1 MLPKSWS
8 LSSLFF
14 SKTPWLWS
22 FSSWSKLQSCGL
34 VLHGFFQ
41 ISQNHLL
48 LYGRTLKAMIFFF
61 LDFSKA
67 PKVVVFS
74 FMVFSKAPK
83 VVLFLF
89 LVFFQNSMA
98 MVFILLGQNFKV
110 MVFFFMVFSKV
121 PKVVFFFIAVPSKPW
136 SFSFWIFP
144 KFPKLLSS
152 SLFFAKLRDC
162 GLLVLLLVS
171 A

>member
-14 SKTPWLWS
+14 SKTLWLWS

-48 LYGRTLKAMIFFF
+48 FYGCTFKAMIFFF

-74 FMVFSKAPK
+74 FMVF
-83 VVLFLF
+83 
-89 LVFFQNSMA
+89 
-98 MVFILLGQNFKV
+98 ILLGWNFKV

-121 PKVVFFFIAVPSKPW
+121 PKVIFFFLAVLSKPW

-144 KFPKLLSS
+144 KFPKLFSS
-152 SLFFAKLRDC
+152 SLFFPKLRDC
-162 GLLVLLLVS
+162 GLLVLLLVNG
-171 A
+171 